1 MAYKILFFIYRR
13 GVFLKEIGER
23 LSEARKKNGISI
35 DEASEDLNISVKS
48 LENIEAG
55 NVRAFKDI
63 YELKRMVQVYSKY
76 LGLDVQKMV
85 DEFNDFL
92 FEHTSKLSLTDILE
106 ASRKKEKETKKIVS
120 PYTKIK
126 KNNTK
131 TPLIFCIV
139 IGVIFIFM
147 ILFIILSSIMSERD
161 INTELKSDIS
171 SEVFL

>member
-1 MAYKILFFIYRR
+1 M
-13 GVFLKEIGER
+13 KEIGER
-23 LSEARKKNGISI
+23 LNEARKKNGISL
-35 DEASEDLNISVKS
+35 DEASEDLHISVKF

-63 YELKRMVQVYSKY
+63 YELKRIVQAYSKY

-106 ASRKKEKETKKIVS
+106 ASRKKEKEMKKIVS

-131 TPLIFCIV
+131 IPLIFCIT
-139 IGVIFIFM
+139 IGIILLFM
-147 ILFIILSSIMSERD
+147 ILFIILASIMSEED
-161 INTELKSDIS
+161 INTELKGNFS
-171 SEVFL
+171 SEVLM